1 MSKKN
6 GTGKKDIEKLYQ
18 VVWEERVLIEAHIW
32 AASPDKAKEIAELGD
47 LDNLVDPIASFYDVV
62 PDSYVVPDRKNQF
75 SKIRSSFYDDN
86 LYKISIK

>member
-6 GTGKKDIEKLYQ
+6 GSGKKDTEKLYQ

-32 AASPDKAKEIAELGD
+32 AKSPEDAKEIAALGD

-62 PDSYVVPDRKNQF
+62 PDSYEVGEEMEEATKKD
-75 SKIRSSFYDDN
+75 
-86 LYKISIK
+86 YKSGGNYCIEIHY